1 MIYIEIQNTTEIKAE
16 EQITYSRQSI
26 KNMSCYVASGLE
38 DASEKESMVSHLPT
52 ESFWK
57 DLDICHFL
65 DIENAK
71 T

>member
-1 MIYIEIQNTTEIKAE
+1 
-16 EQITYSRQSI
+16 
-26 KNMSCYVASGLE
+26 MSCYVASGLE
-38 DASEKESMVSHLPT
+38 DASEIGSMVSYLLT

-57 DLDICHFL
+57 DLEICHFL

>member
-1 MIYIEIQNTTEIKAE
+1 
-16 EQITYSRQSI
+16 
-26 KNMSCYVASGLE
+26 MSCYVASGLE
-38 DASEKESMVSHLPT
+38 DAGEIESMVSHLPT

-57 DLDICHFL
+57 DLEMHYFL